1 MVEDSQ
7 ENEEDQDEEDGED
20 VDEGEEEEDEVGETG
35 SQEDG
40 EEEQDQEQMQEG
52 EDLDEEDLENT
63 SHTLLLED
71 IDPSILPMDILN
83 TTPRKDA
90 ASRPT
95 ALTNKNR
102 QPTGSV
108 NLQRSYEIC
117 KAVVEKSANRARV
130 EAQLVAP
137 PAKQK
142 KVAATSSSA
151 APPVVSASTSIPV
164 PLPPGATLV
173 VTPSPTPGGPKT
185 LTYGPPRVALPT
197 PSPAPR
203 MATLSSAGSSGV
215 TMVRTLQ
222 PSSPGTVR
230 LRLPPS
236 AVPISPQQL
245 QILPRAPPQLIPVS
259 RLAGLRP
266 ESSTCLTVAALRQA
280 APSPSPTSSVPPSAP
295 RLLQPLIALR
305 PPTGLSPQMMIQQIT
320 KPCTPPPNPS
330 PPVVSVI
337 QSSSILLSSSS
348 ASSQRQIFYRTAVR
362 PSGSQQQMILQQ
374 SPPLSSSTLSSPS
387 HVSPLPPSSPSASPL
402 NSGQLVFTRPL
413 PPIHTSS
420 VKTVMKTTLVP
431 RTPVSDA
438 HIHSLLSAMV
448 PEPPSSQ
455 PGSFEDKEQASAIA
469 ALAASSL
476 DPRQLLSP
484 PLPSPTL
491 PTPPSPLPP
500 LPSPTLLTQPGL
512 SQTSPIHPVAAMEE
526 EDLLSSLPSSRPHH
540 QPPAS
545 QQVLLKLGGDGN
557 PTTGSTMMG
566 KYILVQSSE
575 GQLIAIPA
583 SSLRAGEMV
592 GGGVPVRASS
602 APPPGHAPPPPPA
615 RPASVDTSPTKSAA
629 EVAEEQEE
637 MASPVQPT
645 LLLHLPQDQQVWTPL
660 QPNQQQRWQRSRR
673 RWPAQ
678 SSPPLLPHNSHI

>member
-102 QPTGSV
+102 PPTGSV

-130 EAQLVAP
+130 VAQLVAP

-142 KVAATSSSA
+142 KVATTGTVPVISTS
-151 APPVVSASTSIPV
+151 SIPV

-185 LTYGPPRVALPT
+185 LTFGPPRVALST
-197 PSPAPR
+197 PPAPR
-203 MATLSSAGSSGV
+203 LALSSAGSSGV
-215 TMVRTLQ
+215 TLRALQ

-295 RLLQPLIALR
+295 RLLQPLIAL
-305 PPTGLSPQMMIQQIT
+305 
-320 KPCTPPPNPS
+320 
-330 PPVVSVI
+330 
-337 QSSSILLSSSS
+337 
-348 ASSQRQIFYRTAVR
+348 
-362 PSGSQQQMILQQ
+362 
-374 SPPLSSSTLSSPS
+374 
-387 HVSPLPPSSPSASPL
+387 
-402 NSGQLVFTRPL
+402 
-413 PPIHTSS
+413 
-420 VKTVMKTTLVP
+420 
-431 RTPVSDA
+431 
-438 HIHSLLSAMV
+438 
-448 PEPPSSQ
+448 
-455 PGSFEDKEQASAIA
+455 
-469 ALAASSL
+469 
-476 DPRQLLSP
+476 
-484 PLPSPTL
+484 
-491 PTPPSPLPP
+491 
-500 LPSPTLLTQPGL
+500 
-512 SQTSPIHPVAAMEE
+512 
-526 EDLLSSLPSSRPHH
+526 
-540 QPPAS
+540 
-545 QQVLLKLGGDGN
+545 
-557 PTTGSTMMG
+557 
-566 KYILVQSSE
+566 
-575 GQLIAIPA
+575 
-583 SSLRAGEMV
+583 
-592 GGGVPVRASS
+592 
-602 APPPGHAPPPPPA
+602 
-615 RPASVDTSPTKSAA
+615 
-629 EVAEEQEE
+629 
-637 MASPVQPT
+637 
-645 LLLHLPQDQQVWTPL
+645 
-660 QPNQQQRWQRSRR
+660 
-673 RWPAQ
+673 
-678 SSPPLLPHNSHI
+678 

>member
-1 MVEDSQ
+1 MQ
-7 ENEEDQDEEDGED
+7 EG
-20 VDEGEEEEDEVGETG
+20 
-35 SQEDG
+35 EDG

-102 QPTGSV
+102 PPIGNV

-130 EAQLVAP
+130 EAQLVVP

-142 KVAATSSSA
+142 KVATSGV
-151 APPVVSASTSIPV
+151 APAVVSTSSIPV

-185 LTYGPPRVALPT
+185 LTFGPPRVALST
-197 PSPAPR
+197 PPAPR
-203 MATLSSAGSSGV
+203 LALSSAGSSGV
-215 TMVRTLQ
+215 TLRALQ

-280 APSPSPTSSVPPSAP
+280 APSPSTTP
-295 RLLQPLIALR
+295 AL
-305 PPTGLSPQMMIQQIT
+305 
-320 KPCTPPPNPS
+320 
-330 PPVVSVI
+330 
-337 QSSSILLSSSS
+337 
-348 ASSQRQIFYRTAVR
+348 
-362 PSGSQQQMILQQ
+362 
-374 SPPLSSSTLSSPS
+374 
-387 HVSPLPPSSPSASPL
+387 
-402 NSGQLVFTRPL
+402 
-413 PPIHTSS
+413 
-420 VKTVMKTTLVP
+420 
-431 RTPVSDA
+431 
-438 HIHSLLSAMV
+438 
-448 PEPPSSQ
+448 
-455 PGSFEDKEQASAIA
+455 
-469 ALAASSL
+469 
-476 DPRQLLSP
+476 
-484 PLPSPTL
+484 
-491 PTPPSPLPP
+491 
-500 LPSPTLLTQPGL
+500 
-512 SQTSPIHPVAAMEE
+512 
-526 EDLLSSLPSSRPHH
+526 
-540 QPPAS
+540 
-545 QQVLLKLGGDGN
+545 GDGSS
-557 PTTGSTMMG
+557 TTGSTMMG

-615 RPASVDTSPTKSAA
+615 RPASVDTSPTKTAA

-637 MASPVQPT
+637 VALPTPPPQQPHPAPSPTIKIVPKKIITTT
-645 LLLHLPQDQQVWTPL
+645 LATTTTTNVRLKPK
-660 QPNQQQRWQRSRR
+660 PNKGNKMMLKSYGV
-673 RWPAQ
+673 
-678 SSPPLLPHNSHI
+678 PLLPKPPSMAQTGLNSVSCNMKAMVVCKSCGAFCHDDCISATKLCVTCLIR